1 MVKFPTPLKEI
12 KYEIQ
17 QYADDFGLD
26 YYDIIFEV
34 LDYEKLNEVAAYGGF
49 PARYPHWRFG
59 MEYEHLSRTYTY
71 GLSKIYEMVINN
83 DPCYAYL
90 LECNNPVDQKIVM
103 AHVYGHCDFFKNNL
117 WFAKTNRKMM
127 DEMANHG
134 ARITRHADRHGMD
147 RIEAFIDRCLSI
159 EDLIDM
165 HLPFIKRK
173 DDEVRE
179 MRPGLKFESEDQPGH
194 DGCGCGCGQG
204 GEHACSAHASCPGAA
219 GNPDMA
225 DEFAEDFMDDEE
237 QSDVH
242 PSKLRSKDYMDEY
255 INPPEF
261 WKEHERK
268 IRDKLKGKKKFPEEP
283 QKDVL
288 LFLLDHAPLNYWQR
302 DILSA
307 IREEAYYYAPQGQ
320 TKIMNEG
327 WATFWHSTIMTQKA
341 LKASE
346 LVDYADHHS
355 GTLGGSRTRLNPYK
369 LGVELFRDIEER
381 WDKGRF
387 GKEYEECED
396 LALRRDWDLNL
407 KLGRKKIFEV
417 RQVCN
422 DINFIDTYLTEEFC
436 HRHKL
441 FMYQYDTR
449 TKQYVITSRK
459 FKDVKEAILSSLT
472 NFGRPLIYVED
483 GNYHNR
489 GELLLSHRY
498 EGRILDPVYA
508 RDTLVNIQYLWKR
521 PVHIQTMDDDRKLIF
536 SFDGEHHSDKRE

>member
-1 MVKFPTPLKEI
+1 
-12 KYEIQ
+12 
-17 QYADDFGLD
+17 
-26 YYDIIFEV
+26 
-34 LDYEKLNEVAAYGGF
+34 
-49 PARYPHWRFG
+49 
-59 MEYEHLSRTYTY
+59 
-71 GLSKIYEMVINN
+71 
-83 DPCYAYL
+83 
-90 LECNNPVDQKIVM
+90 
-103 AHVYGHCDFFKNNL
+103 
-117 WFAKTNRKMM
+117 
-127 DEMANHG
+127 
-134 ARITRHADRHGMD
+134 
-147 RIEAFIDRCLSI
+147 
-159 EDLIDM
+159 
-165 HLPFIKRK
+165 
-173 DDEVRE
+173 
-179 MRPGLKFESEDQPGH
+179 
-194 DGCGCGCGQG
+194 
-204 GEHACSAHASCPGAA
+204 
-219 GNPDMA
+219 
-225 DEFAEDFMDDEE
+225 
-237 QSDVH
+237 
-242 PSKLRSKDYMDEY
+242 MDEY

-261 WKEHERK
+261 WKEREKK
-268 IRDKLKGKKKFPEEP
+268 IRDKLKSKKKFPEEP

-302 DILSA
+302 DILSV

-327 WATFWHSTIMTQKA
+327 WATFWHSTIMTRKA

-441 FMYQYDTR
+441 FMYQYDSR

-459 FKDVKEAILSSLT
+459 FRDVKEAILSSLT

-508 RDTLVNIQYLWKR
+508 RDTLANIQYLWKR

-536 SFDGEHHSDKRE
+536 SFDGEHHSEKRE